1 MGTACSCQRQPRET
15 AADGS
20 DFPEIKML
28 NMLDPWTKFEKQF
41 PFYRMNV
48 LHFLTAID
56 KIGKENFSVK
66 EMSDRLNT

>member
-1 MGTACSCQRQPRET
+1 MGCDCSKPSKET

-28 NMLDPWTKFEKQF
+28 KMLDPWTKFEKQF

-48 LHFLTAID
+48 LHFLAAID
-56 KIGKENFSVK
+56 KIGKDNFSI
-66 EMSDRLNT
+66 